1 MNRGDAN
8 PERVAPNI
16 VDTTP
21 ENQAPTFRN
30 QDQVWPA
37 RIIRRGNA
45 VRPLGATRS
54 GLDEGWK

>member
-30 QDQVWPA
+30 QDQV
-37 RIIRRGNA
+37 
-45 VRPLGATRS
+45 
-54 GLDEGWK
+54 